1 MRQRF
6 LRLALAAAAIT
17 AGLAVAS
24 PAYAADGPAVLNPA
38 HVDKTAGFQEECTGP
53 FTSLPAGYDGW
64 HFVLP
69 AASGTSFL
77 SATLTYS
84 SPSGPVTVG
93 PILSTNAATP
103 TKAADNSWYGY
114 FDNAGAAE
122 KHLYVFTLAGWTLK
136 GGNAQVTDAAAD
148 ATFNLSHTCKGTPST
163 SSPSPNTSKSPSS
176 TPSPNTSGTPSPG
189 VSQSES
195 VPGTSVSP
203 SPSSA
208 GGLPVTGVA
217 WGAMVLTAIALI
229 AAGVG
234 LMAVRRRRELT
245 EDNAA

>member
-6 LRLALAAAAIT
+6 ARLVFAAAAAIT
-17 AGLAVAS
+17 VGLAFAS
-24 PAYAADGPAVLNPA
+24 PAQAADGPAVLNPA

-53 FTSLPAGYDGW
+53 FKPLPAGYDGW
-64 HFVLP
+64 HFILP
-69 AASGTSFL
+69 AASGTSFI
-77 SATLTYS
+77 SATLTFS
-84 SPSGPVTVG
+84 STSGTVTVG
-93 PILSTNAATP
+93 PITSTSAAAP

-136 GGNAQVTDAAAD
+136 GGTAQVTNVAEN
-148 ATFNLSHTCKGTPST
+148 ATFNLSHTCKGTSSSSSPSPSASGT
-163 SSPSPNTSKSPSS
+163 SSPSPS
-176 TPSPNTSGTPSPG
+176 TSGTPSPG
-189 VSQSES
+189 VSESES

-203 SPSSA
+203 SPSSS

-217 WGAMVLTAIALI
+217 WGVMVMTAIGLI
-229 AAGVG
+229 AAGVA

-245 EDNAA
+245 EDEAV